1 MIICKIL
8 EDPQSSSC
16 LNISYGE
23 IQGLVANPHPTGSPY
38 APVSNLLMII
48 DSELL
53 FRIKQK
59 SAIRILVF
67 MKREM
72 GWFLFKDNMTFYL
85 CMSLDSRW
93 SFISNKL

>member
-38 APVSNLLMII
+38 APVSNPSMII
-48 DSELL
+48 DSEIL
-53 FRIKQK
+53 FSKKALARIEKK
-59 SAIRILVF
+59 SF
-67 MKREM
+67 S
-72 GWFLFKDNMTFYL
+72 FL
-85 CMSLDSRW
+85 
-93 SFISNKL
+93 

>member
-38 APVSNLLMII
+38 APVSNILMIE
-48 DSELL
+48 SSKVYEL
-53 FRIKQK
+53 RN
-59 SAIRILVF
+59 
-67 MKREM
+67 
-72 GWFLFKDNMTFYL
+72 G
-85 CMSLDSRW
+85 
-93 SFISNKL
+93 